1 MKTSVLGIRLNDEQ
15 REKLRAIGLDNRMA
29 EVEIA
34 RFLIEKCVDGTIKV
48 EHGKVKCE
56 K

>member
-1 MKTSVLGIRLNDEQ
+1 MKTSVLGIRLNDIQ
-15 REKLRAIGLDNRMA
+15 REKLRAIGTDNRMG

-34 RFLIEKCVDGTIKV
+34 RFLIEKAIDGTIII
-48 EHGKVKCE
+48 EHGTVRCE

>member
-1 MKTSVLGIRLNDEQ
+1 MQTSVLGIRLNDIQ
-15 REKLRAIGLDNRMA
+15 REKLRAIATDNRMG

-34 RFLIEKCVDGTIKV
+34 RFLIEKCIDGTIKV

>member
-15 REKLRAIGLDNRMA
+15 REKLRAIGLDNRMG

-48 EHGKVKCE
+48 EHGRIKCE